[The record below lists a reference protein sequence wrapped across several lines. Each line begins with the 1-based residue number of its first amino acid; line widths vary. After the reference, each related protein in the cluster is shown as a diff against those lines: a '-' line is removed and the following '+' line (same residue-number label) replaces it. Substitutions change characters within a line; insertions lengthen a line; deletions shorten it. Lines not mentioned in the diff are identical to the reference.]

1 MYCLDVYEQ
10 LKTQLWE
17 DDAVTGLFFIK
28 FACSIFRITESNH
41 WSLIIN
47 VTSEKLSV
55 LHNKLVL
62 FLLLLLSVGFFMVF
76 VVTGEACGLAMGLV
90 MLGSKSATAI
100 EEMVGVS

>member
-1 MYCLDVYEQ
+1 MFCLDVYEQ

-17 DDAVTGLFFIK
+17 DDAVTGLFVIKTRKSLHFAYIVFRFMECFI
-28 FACSIFRITESNH
+28 
-41 WSLIIN
+41 L
-47 VTSEKLSV
+47 
-55 LHNKLVL
+55 
-62 FLLLLLSVGFFMVF
+62 MMF